1 MSKFINDHLVRVIA
15 DLAIFLEFTNEGLL
29 DPDTSVEAM
38 EKMAMEL
45 QLMED
50 EDRNSLAKQL
60 KSLSLEY
67 KDERKIK
74 FINTLPES
82 LGLE

>member
-1 MSKFINDHLVRVIA
+1 MRKVINDHLVRVIA
-15 DLAIFLEFTNEGLL
+15 DLAIFLEFTNEDFL
-29 DPDTSVEAM
+29 DPDTSLEAM

-50 EDRNSLAKQL
+50 EDRNSLANQL

-67 KDERKIK
+67 KDERKVK
-74 FINTLPES
+74 FINALPEA